1 MFVLIVELNPARLD
15 INFLASLWLAHSF
28 HHYAH
33 HYRVLAIIL
42 CNVHKTFVLDY
53 RVRLSCTVGL
63 LDFLRFLTHSITHSL
78 THSLT
83 FLSFS
88 NGKTFSWDLEPTVK

>member
-15 INFLASLWLAHSF
+15 INFLALLWLAHSF

-33 HYRVLAIIL
+33 HYRILAIIL

-53 RVRLSCTVGL
+53 HVRLSCTVDL
-63 LDFLRFLTHSITHSL
+63 LEFLRFITHSITHSL
-78 THSLT
+78 
-83 FLSFS
+83 SFRS
-88 NGKTFSWDLEPTVK
+88 QMVKLLAGI

>member
-53 RVRLSCTVGL
+53 HVRLSCTVGL
-63 LDFLRFLTHSITHSL
+63 LEFFAVSHSLNHSL
-78 THSLT
+78 THFPFVLKWQN
-83 FLSFS
+83 F
-88 NGKTFSWDLEPTVK
+88 